1 MKQEISQHQSPSP
14 VCDQEAVV
22 VELSFEDIAFVSGG
36 PQITNDSFQP
46 PS

>member
-1 MKQEISQHQSPSP
+1 MKQETIQHDSPAAVSDP
-14 VCDQEAVV
+14 DAVV
-22 VELSFEDIAFVSGG
+22 VELSLEDIASVSGG